1 MSFNKTFV
9 IYGVKI
15 DTVPDSFNV
24 DPANKASPLRQYAD
38 YLRTLRNRVDDVYS
52 IHVGSNVISQKPYFD
67 RDSQAANLSIYSQ
80 AVNLSIY
87 VGMDIEYT
95 QVEKY
100 PAAFN
105 KLQYMDFF
113 QTLTT
118 ERRIYSGISWYDVDK
133 R

>member
-1 MSFNKTFV
+1 MSDNKTFV

-67 RDSQAANLSIYSQ
+67 RDSQAANLSIY
-80 AVNLSIY
+80 

>member
-1 MSFNKTFV
+1 MSENKTFV

-15 DTVPDSFNV
+15 DTVPDSFSV
-24 DPANKASPLRQYAD
+24 DPASKLSPLRQYAD
-38 YLRTLRNRVDDVYS
+38 YIRIMRNRVGDGYS

-67 RDSQAANLSIYSQ
+67 RDSQ

-100 PAAFN
+100 PAAFAR
-105 KLQYMDFF
+105 LQYADFF
-113 QTLTT
+113 STLTT
-118 ERRIYSGISWYDVDK
+118 ERRIYSGISWYDVD
-133 R
+133 RRS

>member
-38 YLRTLRNRVDDVYS
+38 YLRTLRNRVGDVYS

-67 RDSQAANLSIYSQ
+67 RDSQ

-105 KLQYMDFF
+105 ILQYMDFF